1 MGEILHSVGYYDSY
15 SDEPEKTKYWIY
27 VVINEIYEDFA
38 PIEPFKQLA
47 ANFGKKF
54 DDTVKVALPIKSK
67 YKSTRESILKKN
79 WTADFKSVLEM
90 TDQPYWLILKES
102 VRQFDP
108 QKDEHAFLWFSEAT
122 ENPAQYSRIMCRI
135 ENHVRANKDLISWA
149 NHHNNKKKYK
159 SALERLYSA
168 VELKP
173 GAFGFCVD
181 LKALVHSESNEPA

>member
-1 MGEILHSVGYYDSY
+1 MGDVFYSVGYYDNY

-27 VVINEIYEDFA
+27 VVINEIYEDFSL
-38 PIEPFKQLA
+38 IEPFKQLA

-79 WTADFKSVLEM
+79 WSDDFKSTLEA
-90 TDQPYWLILKES
+90 TDQPYWLILKDSARHFNPET
-102 VRQFDP
+102 
-108 QKDEHAFLWFSEAT
+108 DEHAFLWFSEAT
-122 ENPAQYSRIMCRI
+122 ENPAQYTRIMCRI
-135 ENHVRANKDLISWA
+135 ENHVRANKDLISWT
-149 NHHNNKKKYK
+149 NHHNKNKKYK
-159 SALERLYSA
+159 NALKKLYSS

-181 LKALVHSESNEPA
+181 LKALIHSESNELA